1 MLASPAS
8 ECSDFSA
15 GARNTAEASQE
26 FTAER
31 GSADF
36 LRIRVSTMVPN
47 GQQKTRI
54 LFNSIDNGQG
64 SFSPP

>member
-15 GARNTAEASQE
+15 GARNTAEASLLSFPQE
-26 FTAER
+26 LTAER

-36 LRIRVSTMVPN
+36 LGVRNTTSLNN
-47 GQQKTRI
+47 GTQWTAEDKNIVQ
-54 LFNSIDNGQG
+54 
-64 SFSPP
+64 